1 MLPAYLKKAY
11 RDDPIFSSSKVV
23 LSLYDDTPKVPF
35 HPGFAEKARF
45 GGLAPEDL
53 AVLDDPTGI
62 NLAKLAVQYAD
73 GVILGA
79 EHVEP
84 EIVAHCKALGLPI
97 LPFDRKALEDGSYM
111 DAYCSFYDEL

>member
-1 MLPAYLKKAY
+1 M
-11 RDDPIFSSSKVV
+11 V
-23 LSLYDDTPKVPF
+23 LSLYDDTPATPF
-35 HPGFAEKARF
+35 HPEFAQKARF
-45 GGLAPEDL
+45 GGLTPEDL
-53 AVLDDPTGI
+53 AVLEQPTGI

-79 EHVEP
+79 EKVEP